1 MCIVGFTTR
10 RYPKFTVAGLF
21 PNIAILG
28 LFMASAFQVE
38 SIRRLLSAE
47 NGISTV
53 YAPGLNRPV
62 WNLLLELNSHG
73 SALAILSKAPG
84 AAAIRDIAP
93 GVPGITIQEI
103 PSGLDLLVADDSPNQ
118 SHILR
123 EVLATGA
130 RPRLIVSSDLNES
143 GDVRRAKYCLLTE
156 SSYYYAGLCGAYSL
170 WTILKRHAGI
180 DRNVLTALPPEIAS
194 LPLKSAGVALLDR
207 EMAPAGEVL
216 QLPARAGLRILGWAI
231 IGQDVQAATHV
242 FACVRHESTG
252 VEEYMRL
259 LPEQRPDVSAHF
271 GNERLLMTGFRT
283 NLSVLCRRTGV
294 HQVTILQSDGVF
306 RYESNPL
313 FRFELQYQEYELAAR
328 VGLGYRYLYGSGIE
342 IGALQK
348 PLKLSEG
355 CEVRYIDRMTVGKLL
370 EHYPEMTEYPVQAPD
385 IVDDGQQ
392 LAHIAEDSQDFIIAN
407 HFLEHCPDPIRSI
420 HNMLRVVRQGGILYL
435 AVPDKRQT
443 FDLRRPATPY
453 VALKN
458 AYLSGQRTGT
468 AELFHE
474 WARLGMGLPP
484 EEAKKLAEELIQ
496 DDYSIHYNVWATT
509 DLLSFL
515 LAARQDFHIP
525 FELIAAVSSE
535 NETIVLLERT
545 AGRLPI

>member
-1 MCIVGFTTR
+1 
-10 RYPKFTVAGLF
+10 
-21 PNIAILG
+21 
-28 LFMASAFQVE
+28 
-38 SIRRLLSAE
+38 
-47 NGISTV
+47 
-53 YAPGLNRPV
+53 V
-62 WNLLLELNSHG
+62 WNLLVELNSRG
-73 SALAILSKAPG
+73 SALAVLSKAQG

-93 GVPGITIQEI
+93 TIPGVAIQEI
-103 PSGLDLLVADDSPNQ
+103 PDGFNLLVADDSPNQ

-130 RPRLIVSSDLNES
+130 RPSLIVSSDLNES
-143 GDVRRAKYCLLTE
+143 GDVRRAKYALLTE
-156 SSYYYAGLCGAYSL
+156 SNYFYSGLCGAYSL
-170 WTILKRHAGI
+170 WTIARRPAELYRS
-180 DRNVLTALPPEIAS
+180 VLTALPPEVAS
-194 LPLKSAGVALLDR
+194 LPLNGEAVVLLDR
-207 EMAPAGEVL
+207 QMAPEGEVL
-216 QLPARAGLRILGWAI
+216 PVPARAVLRVSGWAMI
-231 IGQDVQAATHV
+231 AQDVPPAAHV
-242 FACVRHESTG
+242 FACARHEKTG

-259 LPEQRPDVSAHF
+259 PPEPRPDVSTHF
-271 GNERLLMTGFRT
+271 GTQRLLMSGFRT
-283 NLSVLCRRTGV
+283 DLSALCRRAGV
-294 HQVTILQSDGVF
+294 HQVTVVQSDGIS
-306 RYESNPL
+306 RYESKPL

-355 CEVRYIDRMTVGKLL
+355 CQVRYIDRMTIGKLL
-370 EHYPEMTEYPVQAPD
+370 EHYPEMAKYPLQAPD

-392 LAHIAEDSQDFIIAN
+392 LAHVAEDSQDFIIAN

-420 HNMLRVVRQGGILYL
+420 HNMLRVVKQGGVLYL
-435 AVPDKRQT
+435 AVPDKRHT

-458 AYLSGQRTGT
+458 AYVSGQRTGV

-474 WARLGMGLPP
+474 WARLVIGLPP
-484 EEAKKLAEELIQ
+484 DEAQKRAQELIEE
-496 DDYSIHYNVWATT
+496 DYSIHYNVWATT

-515 LAARQDFHIP
+515 LAARQDFQIP